1 MTTVVFGGLNMYKT
15 KAFILYVTMC
25 ATGSSL
31 IIGRHILY
39 YTASISVV
47 FAFFSKVLKSTS
59 ETMSIYIPIFTDLG
73 IFLGIA
79 VAHVW
84 SISQERLRRFSH
96 TILDWILHVMHNF
109 EGSQVDYRE
118 GFELSDGQSPT
129 LADRQSQDLENGPI
143 GSSGTT
149 TNNTDET

>member
-1 MTTVVFGGLNMYKT
+1 MVFGGLNMYKT

-31 IIGRHILY
+31 IVGRHILY

-59 ETMSIYIPIFTDLG
+59 ETMSMYIPILTDLG

-109 EGSQVDYRE
+109 EGRQFDYRE
-118 GFELSDGQSPT
+118 GMELSNRRSPT
-129 LADRQSQDLENGPI
+129 LADRELQDLENGPT
-143 GSSGTT
+143 GFPGTT
-149 TNNTDET
+149 TLNADET